1 MNAPNHSVF
10 VADLPRL
17 ADSPQ
22 AASEGF
28 RALLLQKDRARVE
41 EMNRIFIEAL
51 REISLGEGEA
61 AGIARRAMKRAA
73 LV

>member
-1 MNAPNHSVF
+1 MTDSLAL
-10 VADLPRL
+10 ADLPRL

-22 AASEGF
+22 AAADGF
-28 RALLLQKDRARVE
+28 RANLLQKDRARIE

-51 REISLGEGEA
+51 REISLGDDEA

-73 LV
+73 FV